1 MNFDL
6 FIDRL
11 NSLQRSIS
19 ISSPVSMVVKR
30 TYWGA
35 PAGAISDLP
44 AIINTLSEPERSLG
58 MGARRE
64 SMYRVAVQILV
75 ARATPEDERSSRI
88 ATAFWFAAKAVFDA
102 DRTIGSTVT
111 HAILQGANPTVPVL
125 LQHGGQAYIGVDAL
139 LDIDHIEMG

>member
-11 NSLQRSIS
+11 NALQRSIS
-19 ISSPVSMVVKR
+19 IMSPVAMTVKR

-35 PAGAISDLP
+35 PSGAISDLP
-44 AIINTLSEPERSLG
+44 AVINTLSEPERTLG

-64 SMYRVAVQILV
+64 ARYRVVVQILV

-88 ATAFWFAAKAVFDA
+88 ATAFWFAAKAAFDA
-102 DRTIGSTVT
+102 DRTIGGTVM

-125 LQHGGQAYIGVDAL
+125 LQHGGQAYVGLDAVL
-139 LDIDHIEMG
+139 EIDHIEI